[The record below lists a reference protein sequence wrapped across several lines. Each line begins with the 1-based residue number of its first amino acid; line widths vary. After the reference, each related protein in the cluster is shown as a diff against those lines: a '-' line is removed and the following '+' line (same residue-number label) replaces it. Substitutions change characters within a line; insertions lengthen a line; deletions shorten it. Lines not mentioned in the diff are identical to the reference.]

1 MKSVEEM
8 KSNIAEMNKGYGD
21 MFNKLQNLTNEQS
34 NQIKNIMVE
43 LSKP

>member
-1 MKSVEEM
+1 
-8 KSNIAEMNKGYGD
+8 MNKGYGQ
-21 MFNKLQNLTNEQS
+21 MFEKLQNLTNEQS